1 MFPTTVTGVRDPQ
14 SWLKAVSNSAM
25 PCGERF
31 NHRTCVIGRAVVD
44 DYDLIAGLFERLPEN
59 RLQSAGKQ
67 LRMIVGANYNGK
79 SHLVGGIV
87 AARCHICRHTEGE
100 W

>member
-1 MFPTTVTGVRDPQ
+1 
-14 SWLKAVSNSAM
+14 M

-31 NHRTCVIGRAVVD
+31 NYGTCVIGRAVVD
-44 DYDLIAGLFERLPEN
+44 DYDLIAGFFERLPEN

-79 SHLVGGIV
+79 SHLVDRTV
-87 AARCHICRHTEGE
+87 VVRCHICRHREGE
-100 W
+100 